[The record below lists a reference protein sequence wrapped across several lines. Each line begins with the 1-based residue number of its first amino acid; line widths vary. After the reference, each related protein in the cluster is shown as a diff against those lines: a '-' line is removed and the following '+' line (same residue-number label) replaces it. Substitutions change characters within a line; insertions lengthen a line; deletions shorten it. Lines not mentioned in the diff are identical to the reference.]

1 MQILGGGQVV
11 LQSGHEDGG
20 EVEDVCFFPFTNEAP
35 NGNEADLM
43 VGKQTIAA
51 ALRVLCSNLLME
63 LEKGFP
69 PEQVC
74 VWSWIGEERA
84 DGMLGDQEAEMS
96 DSYQGVP

>member
-35 NGNEADLM
+35 NENEADCM

-51 ALRVLCSNLLME
+51 ALRVLCSDLLVE
-63 LEKGFP
+63 LEKDFP

-74 VWSWIGEERA
+74 VWS
-84 DGMLGDQEAEMS
+84 
-96 DSYQGVP
+96 